1 MPKGLYRIPNCQK
14 HHGTCSLCPCN
25 ACRDLL
31 CQIWATRKKHI
42 TRHGRY
48 NCARPLPS
56 PDDDNDE
63 DQQNEDELD
72 GALHDLAID
81 DGLDDAEELAY
92 ESMSAHSD
100 EEEPVGEND
109 QVQPEALDVMQSL
122 AMDLMGLVSTG
133 NITQTGCA
141 SVLKCVQGRLGFK
154 LGSYRLPKSFQTL
167 EKLAQ
172 LPKVDSSCTWPV
184 CDCQAFAFA
193 PEVTECIECHKV
205 RPLHPVSHIV
215 VFDYVER
222 IKYAPLL
229 REMCY
234 RYNRN

>member
-1 MPKGLYRIPNCQK
+1 
-14 HHGTCSLCPCN
+14 
-25 ACRDLL
+25 
-31 CQIWATRKKHI
+31 
-42 TRHGRY
+42 
-48 NCARPLPS
+48 LPS
-56 PDDDNDE
+56 PDDE

-81 DGLDDAEELAY
+81 DGLDNAEELAY

-100 EEEPVGEND
+100 EEEPVGDND

-122 AMDLMGLVSTG
+122 AKDLVGLVSTG

-141 SVLKCVQGRLGFK
+141 MVLKCVQARLGFK

-167 EKLAQ
+167 QKLAQ
-172 LPKVDSSCTWPV
+172 LPKVNCSCTWPV
-184 CDCQAFAFA
+184 CDCAAFAFA
-193 PEVTECIECHKV
+193 PEVTECIECGKV

-222 IKYAPLL
+222 FKYAPLL

-234 RYNRN
+234 RYNGN